1 MGDRKL
7 TIADVFAA
15 RQVVGRFLSPTP
27 LLRSRGLSERVGAD
41 VYVKYE
47 DMSPIRSFKA
57 RGGIYCASQLGPEV
71 AGLSC
76 ASTGNH
82 GQGIAYGARL
92 FNKKAVVVVPVGG
105 NEQKMAAVRALGAD
119 LRVEGE
125 NLAESNE
132 IAKRIADDEGLRYI
146 EDGEDPDVML
156 GAATLGL
163 EIVEQLPR
171 FDALF
176 APVGGGNL
184 IAACGLA
191 TKGLRSDSRL
201 IGVQPEGAPA
211 VYESWKAGKPLHSD
225 QCDTF
230 AGGLATSY
238 PGTFTFTYLMQTVN
252 DMTLVSDAAIADA
265 AVVMLAETGHLPEGA
280 GAAGLAGLLANA
292 GSCAGQTVVVLLTGN
307 NFEQRIWQQVR
318 SHAGAQAVAAG

>member
-1 MGDRKL
+1 MGDREL
-7 TIADVFAA
+7 TIGDVFAA
-15 RQVVGRFLSPTP
+15 RQVVRRYLAPTP
-27 LLRSRGLSERVGAD
+27 LLRSRGLSERIGAA

-47 DMSPIRSFKA
+47 DMTPIRSFKA
-57 RGGIYCASQLGPEV
+57 RGGIYCASRLGPEV
-71 AGLSC
+71 VGLSC

-105 NEQKMAAVRALGAD
+105 NELKMAAIRDLGAD

-132 IAKRIADDEGLRYI
+132 IAKRIADKEGLRYI
-146 EDGEDPDVML
+146 EDGEDPDVMI
-156 GAATLGL
+156 GAATLGV

-191 TKGLRSDSRL
+191 TKGLRPNSRL

-211 VYESWKAGKPLHSD
+211 VYDSWKAGKPLHSGR
-225 QCDTF
+225 CDTF

-238 PGTFTFTYLMQTVN
+238 PGMFTFPYLMETVD
-252 DMTLVSDAAIADA
+252 DMTLVSDDAIAAA

-280 GAAGLAGLLANA
+280 GAAGLAGLLAEP
-292 GSCAGQTVVVLLTGN
+292 GRYAGQTVVVLLTGN
-307 NFEQRIWQQVR
+307 NFEQRIWQQVHSR
-318 SHAGAQAVAAG
+318 TGAQAVTAG

>member
-1 MGDRKL
+1 MGDRNL
-7 TIADVFAA
+7 TIGNVFAA
-15 RQVVGRFLSPTP
+15 RQVVGRYLSATP
-27 LLRSRGLSERVGAD
+27 LLRSRGLSDRVGAD
-41 VYVKYE
+41 VFVKYE

-57 RGGIYCASQLGPEV
+57 RGGIYCASQLGPNV

-92 FNKKAVVVVPVGG
+92 FGKKAVVVVPVGG
-105 NEQKMAAVRALGAD
+105 NEQKMAAIRDLGAD

-125 NLAESNE
+125 NLAEANE
-132 IAKRIADDEGLRYI
+132 IAKRIAEKEGLRYI

-191 TKGLRSDSRL
+191 TKGLRPDSRL

-211 VYESWKAGKPLHSD
+211 VYESWQAGKPLHSD

-238 PGTFTFTYLMQTVN
+238 PGTFTFTYLKETVD
-252 DMTLVSDAAIADA
+252 DMVLVRDDAIAEA
-265 AVVMLAETGHLPEGA
+265 AVVMLAETGHLAEGA
-280 GAAGLAGLLANA
+280 GAAALSGLLADPA
-292 GSCAGQTVVVLLTGN
+292 RYADQTVVVLLTGN
-307 NFEQRIWQQVR
+307 NFEPRIWQEVR
-318 SHAGAQAVAAG
+318 GAAAAQAVTA